1 MATSKNKVTR
11 VLISIIFIAISVGA
25 VINALQELLALDLAG
40 VLAYALMIVMFI
52 TGIFGLF
59 NSKIKVCRILG
70 VIICVLS
77 ALNFAMA
84 LAGGAF
90 DTMSLVQALL
100 AWIYFDC
107 T

>member
-1 MATSKNKVTR
+1 MAKNKNATR
-11 VLISIIFIAISVGA
+11 VIISIIFVAYGVDGFIRA
-25 VINALQELLALDLAG
+25 VKELLTLDLLGVVSCALG
-40 VLAYALMIVMFI
+40 VLMFI
-52 TGIFGLF
+52 TGIFGIF
-59 NSKIKVCRILG
+59 KNYIKVCRALG

-77 ALNFAMA
+77 AFNFFMA

-90 DTMSLVQALL
+90 ATQMLVQALL

>member
-1 MATSKNKVTR
+1 MASKRNVTR
-11 VLISIIFIAISVGA
+11 ILISIIFIAYGVSSV
-25 VINALQELLALDLAG
+25 IQALHALLDLDLGG
-40 VLAYALMIVMFI
+40 VLACALGIIMFI

-59 NSKIKVCRILG
+59 RAHIKICRVLG

-77 ALNFAMA
+77 ALEFALA

-90 DTMSLVQALL
+90 LVDSLVQALL